1 MLSSEVPFARR
12 VLPLDVRRLGLR
24 MLARMRGTIDAIRI
38 ARRVPELR
46 DYERLANLP
55 RSTLHPL
62 YQEYVTTVSN
72 RTMAVSFELA
82 VFLTVLSTLSQPKR
96 VLDLG
101 SGFSS
106 LVLRKFAREAGGD
119 VAVWSV
125 DDSPLWLEATRRFLD
140 RHGMDVNHLLTWDE
154 FEAEEKAPFDL
165 VLYDLGTMDTR
176 AAKIGEV
183 LPLVRRSGLLVL
195 DDLHVSRYAWHVR
208 AALQSAGLR
217 SYSLMR
223 FTLDEIG
230 RFSMLVLS

>member
-46 DYERLANLP
+46 DYERLATLP

-82 VFLTVLSTLSQPKR
+82 VFLTVLSTLS
-96 VLDLG
+96 
-101 SGFSS
+101 
-106 LVLRKFAREAGGD
+106 LRKFAREAGGD